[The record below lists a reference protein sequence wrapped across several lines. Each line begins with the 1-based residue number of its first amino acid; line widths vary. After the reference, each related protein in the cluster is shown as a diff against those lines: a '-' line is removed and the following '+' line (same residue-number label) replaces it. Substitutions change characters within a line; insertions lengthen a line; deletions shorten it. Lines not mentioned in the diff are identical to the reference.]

1 MEKQDRIRAVNEMQ
15 KQTARESKK
24 SMVGRINKFEEVKA
38 ADKKFNHNLEKNAR
52 ENHVEENFFNMNTTS
67 TKIKRADWLEFVC
80 FEGTVS
86 EVIKRQSF
94 HFNLTD

>member
-1 MEKQDRIRAVNEMQ
+1 
-15 KQTARESKK
+15 
-24 SMVGRINKFEEVKA
+24 MVGRINKVEEAKA

-80 FEGTVS
+80 F
-86 EVIKRQSF
+86 
-94 HFNLTD
+94 